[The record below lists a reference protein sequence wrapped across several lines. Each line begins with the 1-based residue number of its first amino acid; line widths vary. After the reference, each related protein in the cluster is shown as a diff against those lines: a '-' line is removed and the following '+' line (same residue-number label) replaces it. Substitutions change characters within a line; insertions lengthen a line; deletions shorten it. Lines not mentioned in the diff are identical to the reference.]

1 MTLNEVIE
9 TIRTWIKTTDDEYDI
24 EEQGKVYGMMDCLE
38 LIKQIEPEQKWI
50 PVSDGMP
57 KETNYYLIQHTRRIC
72 NDKMAVAFYSVEEA
86 HVDPNYTWEFVT
98 NSDVQEVIAWMPLPA
113 LYEPQESEEVYA
125 ESIN

>member
-9 TIRTWIKTTDDEYDI
+9 TIRTWIQTTDDEYDI

-50 PVSDGMP
+50 PVSEGMP

-72 NDKMAVAFYSVEEA
+72 NDEMTVAFYSVEEA

-113 LYEPQESEEVYA
+113 LYEHKKGVVS
-125 ESIN
+125 NDNH